1 MSRPAIADAV
11 PILQTCAVCND
22 DHGQGNA
29 DERLTSTGAILA
41 GLAVLFGAFGAHAL
55 KASLGTEALGWWNTA
70 VQYQMWH
77 ALAVLAIGLSGIR
90 RFRLPALLFVGG
102 AMVFSGTLYAMAL
115 GAPRWLGA
123 VTPVGGIVLIAGW
136 VLLAWRGRSGRV
148 AADR

>member
-1 MSRPAIADAV
+1 M
-11 PILQTCAVCND
+11 L
-22 DHGQGNA
+22 
-29 DERLTSTGAILA
+29 
-41 GLAVLFGAFGAHAL
+41 GAFGAHSL
-55 KASLGTEALGWWNTA
+55 KASLGAEALGWWQTA

-102 AMVFSGTLYAMAL
+102 SAIFSGTLYVMAL

-123 VTPVGGIVLIAGW
+123 VTPVGGIVLIPGW
-136 VLLAWRGRSGRV
+136 VMLAWRGRSGRV

>member
-1 MSRPAIADAV
+1 MSRSAIADAV

-22 DHGQGNA
+22 DLCQGNA
-29 DERLTSTGAILA
+29 DGRLTSTGAILA

-90 RFRLPALLFVGG
+90 RFRLPALLFAGG
-102 AMVFSGTLYAMAL
+102 ARVFSGTLYAMAL